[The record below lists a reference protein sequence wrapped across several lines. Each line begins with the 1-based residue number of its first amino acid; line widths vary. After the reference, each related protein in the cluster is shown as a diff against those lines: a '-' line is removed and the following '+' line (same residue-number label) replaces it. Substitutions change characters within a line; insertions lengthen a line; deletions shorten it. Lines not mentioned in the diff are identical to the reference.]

1 MGVDHSDDFDVP
13 SSSDHGASGDGPSG
27 DGGPDGRVQ
36 VEARDRFEYYG
47 SLRTAV
53 SWEAAAERF
62 RGEWVSHEARW
73 PAEARKQA
81 DRSGDPEGSW
91 RGDSGRFLD
100 SAANADVEERCDRIA
115 EAERNVVTPAMREIE
130 ACDPE
135 RRLVGFEHRLKGLE
149 RIKDKVAADIE
160 EKGRTPVEAL
170 SMVKDVIRYTFV
182 YSGDNYTKGV
192 WGDIARLEERGF
204 EQVERRNTWTG
215 DYYRG
220 LNSRWRDPGTRQLFE
235 VQFHTVTS
243 FEAKQLTHC
252 AYERARNPSTD
263 RSELRELRRI
273 QKSACQQVPVPSG
286 AEDIS
291 DYSLEGR

>member
-1 MGVDHSDDFDVP
+1 MGVDRSDDFDVP

-36 VEARDRFEYYG
+36 VEARDRFEYYD

-149 RIKDKVAADIE
+149 RIKDKVAADMHL
-160 EKGRTPVEAL
+160 KARPVEYAL
-170 SMVKDVIRYTFV
+170 ANVKDTVRYTFQ
-182 YSGDNYTKGV
+182 YSDADYSEGVRADIERLKGH
-192 WGDIARLEERGF
+192 GF
-204 EQVERRNTWTG
+204 QQVELRNSWAEDRYKG
-215 DYYRG
+215 I
-220 LNSRWRDPGTRQLFE
+220 NSRWRDSGTGLLCE
-235 VQFHTVTS
+235 VQFHTPTS
-243 FEAKQLTHC
+243 FEAKQLTHG
-252 AYERARNPSTD
+252 AYERLRNPTTTD
-263 RSELRELRRI
+263 AEREELEGL
-273 QKSACQQVPVPSG
+273 QQRVCRNVRVPSG
-286 AEDIS
+286 ATDI
-291 DYSLEGR
+291 LNFP